1 MATGVLWL
9 DVSCVDGGGPPPD
22 PMPTRVWLPD
32 DEFDAMVTGPAIP
45 YRRMLAHLVD
55 ENVDYLP

>member
-1 MATGVLWL
+1 
-9 DVSCVDGGGPPPD
+9 
-22 PMPTRVWLPD
+22 MPTRVWLPD